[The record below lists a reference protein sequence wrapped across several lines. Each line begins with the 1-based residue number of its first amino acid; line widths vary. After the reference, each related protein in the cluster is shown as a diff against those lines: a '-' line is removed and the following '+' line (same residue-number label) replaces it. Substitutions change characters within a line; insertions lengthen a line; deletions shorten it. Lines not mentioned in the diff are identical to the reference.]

1 MPSLTDATRRLN
13 DALAIARTARKKGDA
28 LRGRRPEH
36 EVHEAYDT
44 GIGAI
49 ESALEDTDGARIE
62 LDALAPPLAGE
73 ADALL
78 KALVEACGTL
88 GGLRQR
94 RGLLQ
99 AARDSYHEG
108 GKLEE
113 RFKLPSTY
121 NRLNRV
127 KQDLLLGGVS
137 LDALMPEIERLA
149 QTIESALGADQALND
164 SGWVWAD
171 LGDCLALLDRTA
183 EASTAYANFIA
194 KAEIKSPERTLD
206 VLGQIAVKLAERGDP
221 GAARLHAAIDALKGR
236 LRRTA

>member
-1 MPSLTDATRRLN
+1 MASLSDATRRLD
-13 DALAIARTARKKGDA
+13 DALEVARTARKKGDA
-28 LRGRRPEH
+28 LRGRRPEPD
-36 EVHEAYDT
+36 VQKTYGV
-44 GIGAI
+44 GIDAI
-49 ESALEDTDGARIE
+49 ESALADAAVARAE
-62 LDALAPPLAGE
+62 LESLAPPLAGE

-94 RGLLQ
+94 SGLLQ
-99 AARDSYHEG
+99 AARDSYQQG
-108 GKLEE
+108 GDLER
-113 RFKLPSTY
+113 RFALPSTY

-127 KQDLLLGGVS
+127 KQDLLLGS
-137 LDALMPEIERLA
+137 ATLDALMPEVEGLA
-149 QTIESALGADQALND
+149 RTIESALGADQALND

-206 VLGQIAVKLAERGDP
+206 VLGQIAAKLAERGDP
-221 GAARLHAAIDALKGR
+221 GAERLHAAIDALKGR
-236 LRRTA
+236 LGRGS